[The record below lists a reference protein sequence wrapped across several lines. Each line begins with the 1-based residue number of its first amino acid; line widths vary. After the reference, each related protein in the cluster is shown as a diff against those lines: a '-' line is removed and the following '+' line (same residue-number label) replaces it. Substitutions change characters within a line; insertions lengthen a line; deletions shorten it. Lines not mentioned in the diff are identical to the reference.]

1 MQAGYQIT
9 QYYKPIAESGWF
21 EFIYEDEASESTT
34 SQSQSPSGAGGAK
47 RSKPRAPAKQL
58 YRKRVH
64 IERIQLEQDSGG
76 ALYDTELAPTASP
89 SPSPSPT
96 PAARSALAAAAAEA
110 AGAGAIAPAAA
121 GRASRGRFLVDLNRA
136 GVPLVEIIT
145 APDFTSAAQVCAY
158 VLNLRRLL
166 RALGVSTG
174 NMSGERLLSASAS
187 APDSPST
194 STAIYVSTFAPEIRV
209 RLLNLVLHMCMY
221 CRRRNESGRQHLCTP
236 VRLAASALQDRSEER
251 E

>member
-21 EFIYEDEASESTT
+21 EFIYEDEASESTS
-34 SQSQSPSGAGGAK
+34 SQSQPPTGAGGAK

-64 IERIQLEQDSGG
+64 IERIQLEQDSGS

-96 PAARSALAAAAAEA
+96 SAARSALAAAEA

-187 APDSPST
+187 ASAPDYMSPLLRLKY
-194 STAIYVSTFAPEIRV
+194 AFA
-209 RLLNLVLHMCMY
+209 Y
-221 CRRRNESGRQHLCTP
+221 
-236 VRLAASALQDRSEER
+236 
-251 E
+251 